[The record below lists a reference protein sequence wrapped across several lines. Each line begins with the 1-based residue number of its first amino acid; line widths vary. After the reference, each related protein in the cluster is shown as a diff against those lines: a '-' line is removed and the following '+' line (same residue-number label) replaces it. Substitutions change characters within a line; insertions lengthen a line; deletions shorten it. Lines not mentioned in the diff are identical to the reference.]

1 MNRETSSLISI
12 ETVKAIIK
20 KELGINLYQRKTDP
34 SWYHSKT
41 LNHSVVKNDGFL
53 CGECWFVAFQK
64 ETKSGVDL
72 EIKNYYVK
80 TEKELLDLIR
90 KFKKVRKMIWVI

>member
-12 ETVKAIIK
+12 ETIKAIIK

-34 SWYHSKT
+34 NCYHSKNI
-41 LNHSVVKNDGFL
+41 NHSVIRNDDFL
-53 CGECWFVAFQK
+53 RGKCWYVAFQK

-72 EIKNYYVK
+72 ELMNHAVK

-90 KFKKVRKMIWVI
+90 KFKKVRKMI

>member
-41 LNHSVVKNDGFL
+41 LNHSVVKNNDFIR
-53 CGECWFVAFQK
+53 GECWFVSFQK

-72 EIKNYYVK
+72 EMVNHSVK
-80 TEKELLDLIR
+80 TEKQLLDLIK
-90 KFKKVRKMIWVI
+90 KFKKVRKMI